1 MKDGFLTIL
10 VVPHNERTVRRV
22 RLSYRLI
29 RILTLTAIVVG
40 SAAAAGFLM
49 WGRIASRAVRAE
61 ILEQEN
67 HRLAT
72 ENAKVTEIAAN
83 LERSEEAYRQIRT
96 MAGLEQGSDASPTVA
111 TSPATP
117 VAEVEEEPPAQRPR
131 ELGGAPGSGPSG
143 WPLTVRGFV
152 TADYT
157 GRDGHPGVD
166 IAAPLDTPVVAT
178 APGTVKQTG
187 LDAVYGH
194 FIVLDHG
201 DGLETMYAHNG
212 HLLVERGRR
221 VGRGEMI
228 AYSGNSGRSSAPHL
242 HYEVRRQ
249 GWPVDPTPF
258 LR

>member
-1 MKDGFLTIL
+1 MKGGFLTIL
-10 VVPHNERTVRRV
+10 VVPHNERTVRRL

-29 RILTLTAIVVG
+29 RILTLAAIVVG
-40 SAAAAGFLM
+40 FAAALGFLM
-49 WGRIASRAVRAE
+49 WGKIATRAVRAE

-67 HRLAT
+67 RRLTT

-83 LERSEEAYRQIRT
+83 LERSEQAYRQIRT
-96 MAGLEQGSDASPTVA
+96 MAGLEQGSDASQTVVIP
-111 TSPATP
+111 PATAI
-117 VAEVEEEPPAQRPR
+117 VEAEEAPAQRPR
-131 ELGGAPGSGPSG
+131 ELGGTPGSRPSG
-143 WPLTVRGFV
+143 WPLTVQGFV

-166 IAAPLDTPVVAT
+166 IAVPLNTPVVAT
-178 APGTVKQTG
+178 APGTVKQVG
-187 LDAVYGH
+187 RDAVYGE

-201 DGLETMYAHNG
+201 DGIETMYAHNG
-212 HLLVERGRR
+212 HLLIERGRS

-249 GWPVDPTPF
+249 GVAVDPTPF